1 MTIGSLF
8 SGIGG
13 LEFGLESCGLGPVRW
28 QVENDSFCRSVL
40 ARRWPDAARTVYD
53 VRHAGRHNLPRVTVV
68 SAGFPCQPVSLA
80 GARLA
85 QEDARWLW
93 PEAARIIGELGPP
106 YVFLENVPGLLSAN
120 GGRAF
125 GDVLGS
131 LASLGYDAE
140 WDCFRASDV
149 GAPHRRERWFLLA
162 YRHGQRKHEPRGGER
177 EVGRRTLDGGQGR
190 GVADAL
196 RGSQQRRQPIA
207 VRGSAVSSVAREAGA
222 SPDAHSGERAARGAV
237 RGSRARPAGG
247 GLAQP
252 LVGGVSHGLPG
263 GMDERWPAGRGEPQ
277 HAWEPPRTGAKI
289 PQRPARLKALGN
301 AVVPAQAARAWR
313 VLFERI
319 GATP

>member
-1 MTIGSLF
+1 MSLGSLF

-13 LEFGLESCGLGPVRW
+13 LEFGLEACGLGPVLW
-28 QVENDSFCRSVL
+28 QVENDPFCRSVL

-93 PEAARIIGELGPP
+93 PEAARIIGELGPR

-162 YRHGQRKHEPRGGER
+162 YRHGQRKHEPRGGSAKS
-177 EVGRRTLDGGQGR
+177 GDGLSTAVKAEAWPTPCAAHNSGGNR
-190 GVADAL
+190 SPYEGAPFRPSLARLVLHPTPTVA
-196 RGSQQRRQPIA
+196 
-207 VRGSAVSSVAREAGA
+207 SAR
-222 SPDAHSGERAARGAV
+222 RAALSAGHPHDPPAEGSLNPAWVECLMGFPEGWTVGPPVAESPSARGN
-237 RGSRARPAGG
+237 
-247 GLAQP
+247 
-252 LVGGVSHGLPG
+252 
-263 GMDERWPAGRGEPQ
+263 
-277 HAWEPPRTGAKI
+277 PR
-289 PQRPARLKALGN
+289 
-301 AVVPAQAARAWR
+301 AQARR
-313 VLFERI
+313 SRR
-319 GATP
+319 GPRG